1 MNKAFVMTIM
11 VSVGL
16 FFLVDLVPINHVEA
30 CDYYGCSDYSYG
42 YGGGYADYSGYGG
55 GSYYDSSSYYGGC
68 GYSYSNCG
76 SNYSYTQ
83 PYQYLQYPQ
92 ISYVQNQ
99 NNNYN
104 TGLTQPYQFFQYP
117 QIVYVP
123 NQQTNSYNPYSNSS
137 NYTTAVTP
145 SSLYYQAGNGQYNY
159 GNGYSQN
166 QGQYQQYQGQFGSGY
181 PYQQNYQN
189 NWQSLGGQYLGDQY
203 SNGKTG
209 GGFIRIN

>member
-1 MNKAFVMTIM
+1 MNKAFVMTILM
-11 VSVGL
+11 SVGV
-16 FFLVDLVPINHVEA
+16 FFLVALVSINHVDA

-42 YGGGYADYSGYGG
+42 YGDYSGYGG
-55 GSYYDSSSYYGGC
+55 GSYYDSSSYYGSC
-68 GYSYSNCG
+68 GYSYSGCG

-83 PYQYLQYPQ
+83 PYQYFQYPQ

-123 NQQTNSYNPYSNSS
+123 NQQTNSSYNPYGN
-137 NYTTAVTP
+137 NTTASP
-145 SSLYYQAGNGQYNY
+145 SSLYYQA

-166 QGQYQQYQGQFGSGY
+166 QGQYQQYQGQAGSGY

-189 NWQSLGGQYLGDQY
+189 NWQSSGGQYTGGQY
-203 SNGKTG
+203 NNGQTG